1 VKSLK
6 SKMMMCDVHHE
17 QKAQKQL
24 KDRKAEIQK
33 QINQH
38 WSDME
43 KNQMQEYDEKMQA
56 KLEVEYKNKI
66 SNAKAISD

>member
-1 VKSLK
+1 
-6 SKMMMCDVHHE
+6 MCDVHYE
-17 QKAQKQL
+17 QKAQKAL

-33 QINQH
+33 EINAH
-38 WSDME
+38 WSEME
-43 KNQMQEYDEKMQA
+43 KNQMAEYDEKMQA

>member
-1 VKSLK
+1 
-6 SKMMMCDVHHE
+6 MCDVHYE
-17 QKAQKQL
+17 QKAQKAL

-33 QINQH
+33 EISSH
-38 WSDME
+38 WGEME
-43 KNQMQEYDEKMQA
+43 KNQMAEYDEKMQA

>member
-1 VKSLK
+1 
-6 SKMMMCDVHHE
+6 MCDVHYE
-17 QKAQKQL
+17 QKAQKTL

-33 QINQH
+33 EISSH
-38 WSDME
+38 WGEME
-43 KNQMQEYDEKMQA
+43 KNQMAEYDEKMQA

>member
-1 VKSLK
+1 
-6 SKMMMCDVHHE
+6 MMMCDVHYE
-17 QKAQKQL
+17 QKAQKGL

-33 QINQH
+33 EINAH
-38 WSDME
+38 WGEME
-43 KNQMQEYDEKMQA
+43 KNQMAEYDEKMQA

>member
-1 VKSLK
+1 
-6 SKMMMCDVHHE
+6 MMMCDVHYE
-17 QKAQKQL
+17 QKAQKAL

-33 QINQH
+33 EISSH
-38 WSDME
+38 WGEME
-43 KNQMQEYDEKMQA
+43 KNQMAEYDEKMQA

>member
-1 VKSLK
+1 
-6 SKMMMCDVHHE
+6 
-17 QKAQKQL
+17 
-24 KDRKAEIQK
+24 
-33 QINQH
+33 
-38 WSDME
+38 ME